1 MKRRKFIA
9 TSLVG
14 ASAITTGFASNLN
27 VNPALNKQ
35 LFEFR
40 EYQLRFR
47 TDAADLDNYLKN
59 ALIPAL
65 NKLGVKQ
72 IGVFKETS
80 KTEPAKIYAIIPYPS
95 WQEFQS
101 IQEKLNSDK
110 DFLKNSSVYNAILP
124 EKMPFSRIS
133 SSLLMAFD
141 RLPNIIAPESGS
153 RIFELRTYEG
163 QNEDAMKRKVSMF
176 NKEEIDLFYK
186 VGLKPVYFGEMI
198 AGSNMPCLSYMLVF
212 KDMEERE
219 AIWAKFIAHPEWK
232 VMSQLPQYANSVSN
246 IIRIFLEPLP
256 YSQI

>member
-14 ASAITTGFASNLN
+14 ASSITTGFATNHSSNF
-27 VNPALNKQ
+27 ALNKQ

-59 ALIPAL
+59 GLIPAL
-65 NKLGVKQ
+65 NKLGVQQ

-80 KTEPAKIYAIIPYPS
+80 RTEPARIYAIIPYPS
-95 WQEFQS
+95 WQEYQS
-101 IQEKLNSDK
+101 IQEKLNLDQ
-110 DFLKNSSVYNAILP
+110 DFIKNSSAYTSILP
-124 EKMPFSRIS
+124 DKAPFSRIS
-133 SSLLMAFD
+133 SSFLMAFD
-141 RLPNIIAPESGS
+141 RLPKIIAPEAGP

-163 QNEDAMKRKVSMF
+163 HNEDAVKRKVSMF

-186 VGLKPVYFGEMI
+186 VGLKPIYFGEMI

-212 KDMEERE
+212 KNMEERE
-219 AIWAKFIAHPEWK
+219 AIWAKFVAHPEWM
-232 VMSQLPQYANSVSN
+232 VMSQLPQYANTVSN

-256 YSQI
+256 YSQV